1 MSGIFLGNRTKI
13 FYNPDAGNTTV
24 NSVGYVEIDFLAS
37 FPQVT
42 ISSDNTSIETYQDEY
57 TQIISG
63 SMNINSVS
71 IVVHYVPDNL
81 SHQYLLDRFSD
92 GEKFQIK
99 ISLYENEE
107 SLDQHYIILG
117 GYCTGYSDSS
127 DQNAVFDRTY
137 TFTAEDVVS
146 RGTAQD
152 QPDLTWGD
160 FGIGADGLTVPHY
173 ESSTPS
179 GNSLIKVPA
188 LQDQNP
194 LGVDMYGT
202 AWVDGTDT
210 LKLAGN
216 AQGTPHLYVQN
227 SDTDWTKIP
236 EQSEINATFT
246 PMTRT
251 VNGHDLSTD
260 IVLSST
266 DTGSLAI
273 ANNLSDVDATEART
287 NLDVYSKEETDS
299 SYVQKTLTVNG
310 HDLSTDIVL
319 TSTDTGSLAIT
330 NNLSDVDATEARTNL
345 DVYSKSETVP
355 STLTINGHDLSTDI
369 VLTSTD
375 TGSLAIANDLSDL
388 NDTTEARTNLNVYS
402 KNESDD
408 KYAQLGINSDIT
420 DLTALSG
427 SLELGADAQSDY
439 DAVTLRQL
447 QSAISAGGS
456 GGPSLN
462 GVMNNQIGAVSWFA
476 GTRATM
482 WSGYL
487 PADGQELLRADYPDI
502 WSAIS
507 NGLLSSTT
515 DATWTGSAGE
525 RGKYSTGDGSTTF
538 RMPDLNGAYDSNSIK
553 APVLRGDGAGTY
565 TVGQMQQNAAPN
577 ITGVIRQ
584 VAEDAGLYEQN
595 GQTGAF
601 YPDTTR
607 AQYWNLFSLTKSGTG
622 GAFPSRIGIDASRS
636 SAVYGRDST
645 TEIRMNSAVGIWV
658 IRVKGSFSAV
668 GTNFNVIN
676 ADTTAPSTGTVVYG
690 GDLISKYQVGGA
702 DYAAVKLRA
711 KTTIDGDIV
720 PELVVIDSR
729 GTSTTQTSSEIPLL
743 NKANVWT
750 TSNQFNQSL
759 EIGIASQVYTPYIDF
774 HSSGNGYDYDCRIIS
789 SGGSSSASGKGTLQ
803 IYGGT
808 IQTNTGSI
816 LTITGDGSTTAPTG
830 AGDSSRMIYV
840 GADAASFTSTCNI
853 NLASWYGIGFLSSY
867 TSPSNGVVAGQC
879 AAFINTRLGNF
890 YARNAVYAN
899 TTALTSDRNAKE
911 NIVEID
917 DALSLLS
924 QLKAYTFNYKNSG
937 AASAGLIAQEVQEVF
952 PDFVTKLDDIE
963 YLSLDYNA
971 ILGYV
976 YRGVVQLNDERLDM
990 KEKLDAIESFLES
1003 KFPGEYPTEQ

>member
-13 FYNPDAGNTTV
+13 FYNNDAFNTTV
-24 NSVGYVEIDFLAS
+24 NSVGYVEIDNLAE
-37 FPQVT
+37 FPTVT
-42 ISSDNTSIETYQDEY
+42 INSDNTSIETYQDEY

-99 ISLYENEE
+99 ISLYESDE
-107 SLDQHYIILG
+107 SLDQHYIILAG
-117 GYCTGYSDSS
+117 FCTAYSDSS
-127 DQNAVFDRTY
+127 DQNAVFDRSY

-146 RGTAQD
+146 RGTTQD
-152 QPDLTWGD
+152 LPNLSWGD
-160 FGIGADGLTVPHY
+160 FGLGSNGLEVPHY

-188 LQDQNP
+188 LQEQNP

-210 LKLAGN
+210 LKIVGN
-216 AQGTPHLYVQN
+216 SLGTPHLYVQN
-227 SDTDWTKIP
+227 SDTSWTKIP

-246 PMTRT
+246 PMTRK
-251 VNGHDLSTD
+251 VNGYDLSTD

-273 ANNLSDVDATEART
+273 ANNLSDLNDTTEART

-299 SYVQKTLTVNG
+299 SYVQKTLTING
-310 HDLSTDIVL
+310 HALSTDIVL
-319 TSTDTGSLAIT
+319 TSTDTGSLAISNNLSDLNSVSTARTNLDVYSKSEAVPSTLTINGHSLSGNITLSSTDTGSLAIT

-345 DVYSKSETVP
+345 
-355 STLTINGHDLSTDI
+355 
-369 VLTSTD
+369 
-375 TGSLAIANDLSDL
+375 
-388 NDTTEARTNLNVYS
+388 NVYS
-402 KNESDD
+402 KNESDA

-482 WSGYL
+482 WSGCL
-487 PADGQELLRADYPDI
+487 PADGQLLNRADYPDI

-515 DATWTGSAGE
+515 DATWTGSATE
-525 RGKYSTGDGSTTF
+525 RAKYSTGDGSTTF
-538 RMPDLNGAYDSNSIK
+538 RMPDLNGAYSGSYV
-553 APVLRGDGAGTY
+553 APVLRGDGSGTY
-565 TVGQMQQNAAPN
+565 TVGQMQQNAAPD
-577 ITGVIRQ
+577 IQGTVRQ
-584 VAEDAGLYEQN
+584 VAESSGLIEQS
-595 GQTGAF
+595 GLTGAF
-601 YPDTTR
+601 ASTYDRTT
-607 AQYWNLFSLTKSGTG
+607 YWNLFGLTTSGS
-622 GAFPSRIGIDASRS
+622 GAFPSRYDFKASRS

-676 ADTTAPSTGTVVYG
+676 ADTTAPSAGTVVYG

-711 KTTIDGDIV
+711 RTTIDGAIV
-720 PELVVIDSR
+720 PQIDVIDSR
-729 GTSTTQTSSEIPLL
+729 GTSTSTTSFDI
-743 NKANVWT
+743 T
-750 TSNQFNQSL
+750 TSNKRTIYGLDILVSATSITVHAGEAYIPGLGRSL
-759 EIGIASQVYTPYIDF
+759 EVTSDITLA
-774 HSSGNGYDYDCRIIS
+774 IS
-789 SGGSSSASGKGTLQ
+789 
-803 IYGGT
+803 
-808 IQTNTGSI
+808 
-816 LTITGDGSTTAPTG
+816 STTASTWYHIYLYDNAGTPAIEYSTTVPVDY
-830 AGDSSRMIYV
+830 AKPAKIKTGDSTRRYLGSFRSTSANAVIPEFCSNGNCNYEDNWGSSCRV
-840 GADAASFTSTCNI
+840 LAAGTANTST
-853 NLASWYGIGFLSSY
+853 S
-867 TSPSNGVVAGQC
+867 VVA
-879 AAFINTRLGNF
+879 NTLNPSTAIRT
-890 YARNAVYAN
+890 RVCVTN
-899 TTALTSDRNAKE
+899 TTSY
-911 NIVEID
+911 
-917 DALSLLS
+917 S
-924 QLKAYTFNYKNSG
+924 
-937 AASAGLIAQEVQEVF
+937 
-952 PDFVTKLDDIE
+952 
-963 YLSLDYNA
+963 
-971 ILGYV
+971 GYV
-976 YRGVVQLNDERLDM
+976 VWVVSRSGNYMVHTAQYGKGIFEVPLLAYPYIYYYWNNTPPDGGAYIDIGGYTYER
-990 KEKLDAIESFLES
+990 
-1003 KFPGEYPTEQ
+1003 